1 MKTTANCPPKKRAG
15 NQKMQQRSLFK
26 ATHDPVVFKN
36 TRLDDLLAEITSDNI
51 HAEEGFGG
59 RVGREIL

>member
-1 MKTTANCPPKKRAG
+1 
-15 NQKMQQRSLFK
+15 MQQRSLFK

>member
-1 MKTTANCPPKKRAG
+1 
-15 NQKMQQRSLFK
+15 MQQRSLFK
-26 ATHDPVVFKN
+26 ATHEPVVSKN
-36 TRLDDLLAEITSDNI
+36 TRLDDLLVGITSDNI